1 MVRSNKLHVN
11 MDRLLRLDTLW
22 NWLPAFRAVGETEHL
37 PTAAKALHVSPSAL
51 SRSVR
56 LLEQRLGCALFER
69 RARSLLLTPKGRQFL
84 GALRTVMRQ
93 LDDAVEDL
101 GQREPHGLLR
111 IASVTAVLVDVV
123 APAVR
128 WLGQRHPGLQPQLL
142 TKTDSVVPR
151 LLAGEIDVAFVH
163 HGITLPGIHCERLA
177 LLSRSVY
184 CSKEHPLAAL
194 RAVDPGLLAAHPFVT
209 ATSDSLGHT
218 PDGWPEAWPRQVAL
232 QTDQMTIGYEMC
244 LTGTMLAVL
253 PDLLS
258 TRRGGLHRLP
268 IEGCSPMELFAVR
281 RTGETAVGRGDARL
295 IAAVRERL
303 LGSAAVTGSDPAA
316 AK

>member
-1 MVRSNKLHVN
+1 
-11 MDRLLRLDTLW
+11 MDRLLRLDALW

-69 RARSLLLTPKGRQFL
+69 RARSLLLTAKGRQFL
-84 GALRTVMRQ
+84 NALRTVMRQ

-101 GQREPHGLLR
+101 DQREPRGPLR
-111 IASVTAVLVDVV
+111 IASVTAVLVDLV
-123 APAVR
+123 APAAR
-128 WLGQRHPGLQPQLL
+128 ALGQRFPDLQPQLL
-142 TKTDSVVPR
+142 TKTDSIVPR

-177 LLSRSVY
+177 LLPRSVY
-184 CSKEHPLAAL
+184 CSTEHPLARL
-194 RAVDPGLLAAHPFVT
+194 RTVDPELLATHPFVT
-209 ATSDSLGHT
+209 ATADPHGQT
-218 PDGWPEAWPRQVAL
+218 PDGWPAAWARLVAL
-232 QTDQMTIGYEMC
+232 QTDQLTIGYEMC
-244 LTGTMLAVL
+244 LSGTMLAVL

-258 TRRGGLHRLP
+258 ARRGRLHRLP
-268 IEGCSPMELFAVR
+268 IDGCSPLDLFAVR
-281 RTGETAVGRGDARL
+281 RTGETSVGRADARL

-303 LGSAAVTGSDPAA
+303 VVGAAAAGGEQAA